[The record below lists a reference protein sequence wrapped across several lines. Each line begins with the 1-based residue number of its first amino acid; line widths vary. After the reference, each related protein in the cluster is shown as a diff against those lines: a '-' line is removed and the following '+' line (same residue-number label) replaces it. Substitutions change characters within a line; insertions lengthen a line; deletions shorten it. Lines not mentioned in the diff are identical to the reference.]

1 MLAQEGYENTY
12 LIIYTTT
19 PWTLPSNLLIALN
32 PQFEY
37 IEIQDENSRKQYI
50 LLESGLT
57 MLYKDPKR
65 AKYKKVQKIPGKD
78 KIGWKYE
85 PLFPYFADHFSD
97 CFQVIGAD

>member
-1 MLAQEGYENTY
+1 
-12 LIIYTTT
+12 
-19 PWTLPSNLLIALN
+19 
-32 PQFEY
+32 
-37 IEIQDENSRKQYI
+37 
-50 LLESGLT
+50 